1 MFTGR
6 LKTEIPLALDALVLA
21 LEDQKDLVELDLS
34 DNAFGPAGAKPLM
47 RLIVN
52 NRNIKI
58 LRLNNNG
65 LGIEGMRRLAN
76 ARYRRMAPF
85 IAAGARLIAEAL
97 KEAHEKNV
105 SEGKPDALEV
115 VVFGRNRMESPGA
128 THLAKALALY
138 KDSLLHIQLEFLDL
152 QDNTFTE
159 QGSKALALALPAWP
173 NLKHLNIGDCLLGAK
188 GGIHVIEA
196 LTLGNTNLER
206 IALFFNEINA
216 KGAALVPGMLANK
229 NALTSIEL
237 NGNVFDAD
245 SEAVQAIRDVLNR
258 LGKEDALDELD
269 EMEEEDEE
277 EEEEEDEKDNESQ
290 DEEVDDLAAQLGKTK
305 V

>member
-1 MFTGR
+1 
-6 LKTEIPLALDALVLA
+6 
-21 LEDQKDLVELDLS
+21 
-34 DNAFGPAGAKPLM
+34 
-47 RLIVN
+47 
-52 NRNIKI
+52 
-58 LRLNNNG
+58 
-65 LGIEGMRRLAN
+65 
-76 ARYRRMAPF
+76 MAPF

-138 KDSLLHIQLEFLDL
+138 KDSLLHIQAPKEVGPDGL
-152 QDNTFTE
+152 T
-159 QGSKALALALPAWP
+159 
-173 NLKHLNIGDCLLGAK
+173 IGGLFRLTA
-188 GGIHVIEA
+188 GIHVIKA

-216 KGAALVPGMLANK
+216 KGAELVPGMLANK